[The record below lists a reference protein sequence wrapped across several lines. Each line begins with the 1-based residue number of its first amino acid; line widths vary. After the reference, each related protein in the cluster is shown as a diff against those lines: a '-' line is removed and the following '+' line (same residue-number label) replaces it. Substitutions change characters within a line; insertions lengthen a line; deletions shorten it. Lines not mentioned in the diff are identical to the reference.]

1 MSLIYLPKFRPLQM
15 ANYFHYN
22 STIELFSDKNLV
34 VLNPDNVQFVH
45 VGSKPTT
52 ASGFTFYPTIIR
64 FVNGAEIKVAISLKG
79 YFEANR
85 HINLDVTELRTEYLK
100 HIIKP
105 EEYKQGTS
113 SYDPNQMELPFE
125 DTVEIK

>member
-1 MSLIYLPKFRPLQM
+1 MSLVYLPKFRPLQM
-15 ANYFHYN
+15 ANYFHHN
-22 STIELFSDKNLV
+22 STTELFADKNL
-34 VLNPDNVQFVH
+34 LIINPDNVQLVH

-64 FVNGAEIKVAISLKG
+64 FVNGAEIKVALSLTG
-79 YFEANR
+79 CYTACR
-85 HINLDVTELRTEYLK
+85 RYINSHELRREFAK

-105 EEYKQGTS
+105 EEYKQGNN

-125 DTVEIK
+125 DTVEIN

>member
-1 MSLIYLPKFRPLQM
+1 MSLVYLPKFRPLQM
-15 ANYFHYN
+15 ANYFHHN
-22 STIELFSDKNLV
+22 STTELFANKNLLIV
-34 VLNPDNVQFVH
+34 NTDNVQLVR

-64 FVNGAEIKVAISLKG
+64 FVNGAEIKVALSLTG
-79 YFEANR
+79 CYTACR
-85 HINLDVTELRTEYLK
+85 RYINSHELRREFAK

-105 EEYKQGTS
+105 EEYKQGNN

-125 DTVEIK
+125 DTVEIN

>member
-15 ANYFHYN
+15 ANYFHHN
-22 STIELFSDKNLV
+22 STTELFANKNL
-34 VLNPDNVQFVH
+34 LIINPDNVQLVH

-64 FVNGAEIKVAISLKG
+64 FVNGAEIKVALSLIG
-79 YFEANR
+79 YYTACR
-85 HINLDVTELRTEYLK
+85 RAIDSHELRREFAK

-105 EEYKQGTS
+105 EEYNKGTNL
-113 SYDPNQMELPFE
+113 YDPNQMELPFE
-125 DTVEIK
+125 DTVDLD